1 MLICTVLISKEVKC
15 SWKLPCVM
23 ALGGLLVLHCTVISP
38 CNPKHTSGRLT
49 SDSLQGLQVV
59 PMTILISVA
68 SENYL
73 QGEEKLQ
80 FV

>member
-23 ALGGLLVLHCTVISP
+23 ALGGLLVLHCIVISP

-49 SDSLQGLQVV
+49 SDSVQGLQVL